1 MFNLDYKELRRIEES
16 IYPQELDLEI
26 EEGTTKFY
34 YFYSKFMRDIFL
46 MSLGLNNKLRFNFE
60 TFDIVRVREFEA
72 INTAYLGLVEIS
84 KINGESYISLHKEC
98 FDRDRLCSDY
108 LYFKHLKNKNGS
120 IEVKEVCFY
129 DLVTIK
135 KKSTFL
141 NKVKDIEFII
151 P

>member
-84 KINGESYISLHKEC
+84 KINGEAYISLHKEC
-98 FDRDRLCSDY
+98 FDKDRLCSDY
-108 LYFKHLKNKNGS
+108 LYFKHLRNSKTIKT
-120 IEVKEVCFY
+120 Y
-129 DLVTIK
+129 DKGIFSLVTIK